1 MKKKKKNIKKKK
13 ILRGKSC
20 RCRLQNGMHRE
31 RAGEEITNLDN
42 KATLQTSIKRDSTNR
57 GIKREKKLTDME
69 GGDLQQEEE
78 EKGQEQQSGL
88 PDTRRQI
95 AQPPLNLLFNPSLL
109 IRKDVW
115 NIDIARLLEMF
126 LRLVNA
132 TGNKD
137 LRICGLAAVS
147 SSMIYRL
154 KVESIF
160 VLERI
165 AMQKKGLNDPTNEQ
179 QQQQPIP
186 QLNPIEI
193 PFRVES
199 TYPVSVEDL
208 LHMLENMIMELANP
222 RSKRKK
228 QELELEPVETFNF
241 DQYLNKFERIIQ
253 DYEDMIYDIVAADG
267 ILMFKTLVNK
277 LDPIEM
283 ARCFIAMLYLATKGK
298 IKLDYPQEDPDDI
311 KMTLAARLNK

>member
-1 MKKKKKNIKKKK
+1 MTTKVLYKQV
-13 ILRGKSC
+13 L
-20 RCRLQNGMHRE
+20 NGTQPIE
-31 RAGEEITNLDN
+31 
-42 KATLQTSIKRDSTNR
+42 
-57 GIKREKKLTDME
+57 REKLADIEHE
-69 GGDLQQEEE
+69 GQQHDE
-78 EKGQEQQSGL
+78 GQQQQQQQAGL
-88 PDTRRQI
+88 SDTRRQI

-126 LRLVNA
+126 LRLLNA

-160 VLERI
+160 VLEKI
-165 AMQKKGLNDPTNEQ
+165 AMQKKGLNDPTNDPQ
-179 QQQQPIP
+179 QQLPIP
-186 QLNPIEI
+186 QLNPIEL
-193 PFRVES
+193 PFRIEP

-241 DQYLNKFERIIQ
+241 DRYLLKFEKIIQ

-277 LDPIEM
+277 LEPVEM
-283 ARCFIAMLYLATKGK
+283 ARCFIAMLYLAMKRK
-298 IKLDYPQEDPDDI
+298 IKLDYPQEDSDDI
-311 KMTLAARLNK
+311 EMTLAQP

>member
-1 MKKKKKNIKKKK
+1 LKTKLLYKQV
-13 ILRGKSC
+13 L
-20 RCRLQNGMHRE
+20 NGTQPIETRE
-31 RAGEEITNLDN
+31 I
-42 KATLQTSIKRDSTNR
+42 
-57 GIKREKKLTDME
+57 EKLADIE
-69 GGDLQQEEE
+69 HESQQEDE
-78 EKGQEQQSGL
+78 GHQEQQTGL
-88 PDTRRQI
+88 SDTRRQI

-115 NIDIARLLEMF
+115 NIDIARLLETF
-126 LRLVNA
+126 LRLLNA

-160 VLERI
+160 VLEKI
-165 AMQKKGLNDPTNEQ
+165 AMQKKGLNDATNDPQ
-179 QQQQPIP
+179 QLPIP
-186 QLNPIEI
+186 KLDPIEI
-193 PFRVES
+193 PFRIEP

-241 DQYLNKFERIIQ
+241 DQYLLKFEKIIQ

-267 ILMFKTLVNK
+267 VLMFKRLVNK
-277 LDPIEM
+277 FEPVEM
-283 ARCFIAMLYLATKGK
+283 ARCFIAMLYLAMKDK
-298 IKLDYPQEDPDDI
+298 IKLDYPEEDSEDI
-311 KMTLAARLNK
+311 KMTLAQPLQTTK